1 LGSLFEYI
9 STLYTK
15 KWMKKRQWY
24 PLVWWKIHEAAFPY
38 LSALSKTVLSI
49 PSSSG
54 ANNLSRM
61 QILQRING
69 GFWKNIRWSKK
80 LHLVVGASGQSTN
93 FEIGQWTPSLI
104 FASFGIKL
112 LLPHVATSPSTY
124 PKIARGFFHC
134 QEKLKFK
141 EIISK
146 RAVTLAFLDLEMLP
160 GFLRII

>member
-1 LGSLFEYI
+1 MICLYLELIITTDSSVKKQDNFGA
-9 STLYTK
+9 TLYTK

-80 LHLVVGASGQSTN
+80 YKFRNWSMNTLFDFRFIWPQ
-93 FEIGQWTPSLI
+93 ITPTTCGHIPFNIS
-104 FASFGIKL
+104 KNC
-112 LLPHVATSPSTY
+112 
-124 PKIARGFFHC
+124 KGFFS
-134 QEKLKFK
+134 LSR
-141 EIISK
+141 EIKIQ
-146 RAVTLAFLDLEMLP
+146 RNY
-160 GFLRII
+160 